1 MIIPRPKGPR
11 KKIDIYLQPLVDE
24 LKQLWEVGVIT
35 FDSFKNQNFNMHAV
49 VLWTINDFPTYRNLS
64 SWNTMSAL
72 VCPSCH
78 NKTHSS
84 YLKNGRKFCFM
95 GHRCFLPIK
104 HRWRLESKKFDGKK
118 KLGLSPKQLSGDDVL
133 GQLCDLEF
141 LIFRDGEKK
150 RKHDELNKKDNW
162 LKKTIFFK

>member
-1 MIIPRPKGPR
+1 M
-11 KKIDIYLQPLVDE
+11 QPLVDE
-24 LKQLWEVGVIT
+24 LKQLWEVGVTT
-35 FDSFKNQNFNMHAV
+35 FDSFKNQNFNMHVV

-78 NKTHSS
+78 NETHSS